1 MYNNCKVSLMYKIT
15 NKWKIFCDNWFI
27 KSLTV
32 YIFSFIGNQAGP
44 EKDETCFIFK
54 RFFLFVCLFVWFFF
68 IITGHMYPPSVISLG
83 NIYNFKS
90 SQGL

>member
-1 MYNNCKVSLMYKIT
+1 MYKII
-15 NKWKIFCDNWFI
+15 NKWKILCDNWFI

-32 YIFSFIGNQAGP
+32 YIFSFIGNQVM
-44 EKDETCFIFK
+44 KHVIFFSV
-54 RFFLFVCLFVWFFF
+54 FFFVCLFVWFFL
-68 IITGHMYPPSVISLG
+68 IIIGHMYPPSVISLG

>member
-1 MYNNCKVSLMYKIT
+1 MENI
-15 NKWKIFCDNWFI
+15 CDNWFI

-32 YIFSFIGNQAGP
+32 YIFSFIGNQLAP
-44 EKDETCFIFK
+44 KKMKHVLFLSV
-54 RFFLFVCLFVWFFF
+54 FFFCLFICLVFF
-68 IITGHMYPPSVISLG
+68 IIIGHMYPPSVISLG

>member
-1 MYNNCKVSLMYKIT
+1 MYNNCNVSLMYKIT

-32 YIFSFIGNQAGP
+32 YIFSFIGNQLAP
-44 EKDETCFIFK
+44 KKMKHVLFLSV
-54 RFFLFVCLFVWFFF
+54 FFCLFVYLFGFFF